1 MITLLFFL
9 AGLALIVT
17 GIAALVLI
25 WIARDIGD
33 SPETAKRRRWPWVL
47 TIIGGVVIFIAG
59 TAFTEVP
66 AGQVGVVTR
75 FGKVQDQTLDPG
87 LHIIAPFVDNV
98 HVLDTRVITYAFSDI
113 EAFTKEN
120 QPAKL
125 VGIVNYRIDP
135 AVASTLYQTVGMDY
149 ARKLIES
156 QADTQL
162 KALARNFGVDEIT
175 SKRDEM
181 GTEVQAALQEN
192 VDPYDI
198 TIDGVFI
205 RDIGLSG
212 DYLASVEQ
220 KQIASQNLSRAAT
233 EANTLR
239 TKAQG
244 EADAQAIIADGQA
257 RANERIV
264 SSLTPELIQW
274 ETIFKLAD
282 KVRIALVPSDSG
294 FIWNLNGITADTLE
308 TTP

>member
-1 MITLLFFL
+1 MLFFL
-9 AGLALIVT
+9 FFLVGLLLLVG
-17 GIAALVLI
+17 GILYLGLWSFSDNEAPI
-25 WIARDIGD
+25 RQ
-33 SPETAKRRRWPWVL
+33 RRRWPAVASIL
-47 TIIGGVVIFIAG
+47 GGILVIIVGSGWTEIQAG
-59 TAFTEVP
+59 H
-66 AGQVGVVTR
+66 VGVVTR
-75 FGKVQDQTLDPG
+75 FGAVQEQTLDPG
-87 LHIIAPFVDNV
+87 LHYVIPLISEV
-98 HVLDTRVITYAFSDI
+98 HDMDARVITYAFTDI

-135 AVASTLYQTVGMDY
+135 QQAATLYTTVGQDY
-149 ARKLIES
+149 AKKLIES

-181 GTEVQAALQEN
+181 GLEVQTALQAN

-198 TIDGVFI
+198 FIDGVFI
-205 RDIGLSG
+205 RDIGLSA
-212 DYLASVEQ
+212 DYLNSVEQ
-220 KQIASQNLSRAAT
+220 KQIANQNLSRAAT
-233 EANTLR
+233 EAQTLR

-264 SSLTPELIQW
+264 TSLTPELIQW

-294 FIWNLNGITADTLE
+294 FIWNLNGITADTLAE
-308 TTP
+308 E

>member
-1 MITLLFFL
+1 MGTLLEL
-9 AGLALIVT
+9 TGLILIIV
-17 GIAALVLI
+17 GIASLAILWFLRGTL
-25 WIARDIGD
+25 RDG
-33 SPETAKRRRWPWVL
+33 EELRLKKRWLFAV
-47 TIIGGVVIFIAG
+47 TSIIGVIVLLLG
-59 TAFTEVP
+59 MSLTEVP

-75 FGKVQDQTLDPG
+75 FGAVQDQTLDPG
-87 LHIIAPFVDNV
+87 LHVIAPFVDNV
-98 HVLDTRVITYAFSDI
+98 HVMDTRVITYPFKDI

-135 AVASTLYQTVGMDY
+135 TVASTLYQTVGMDY

-175 SKRDEM
+175 SKRDVM
-181 GTEVQAALQEN
+181 GHEVQAALQAN

-212 DYLASVEQ
+212 DYLNSVEQ
-220 KQIASQNLSRAAT
+220 KQIASQNLSRSKT
-233 EANTLR
+233 EADTLR

-308 TTP
+308 EQP